1 MSARAAVRHACPT
14 LEDAPNRAVHL
25 LSISTLSSSFHR
37 RRHLHLLLLA
47 RFTSTHI
54 HFRNKIT
61 PSDSHSPLLRY
72 IRFDAAMFN
81 SRASSSAAIK
91 RLTIEY
97 KQLSTD
103 PNSLFPAVGPISED
117 NYLEWEALVPGPD
130 GTPFEGGVFSAR
142 LSFPPSYPLEPPT
155 MRFEPPIFHPNVYA
169 DGLVCISILHTPG
182 DDPNMYESSSERWSP
197 VQSIEKILLSVLSML
212 AEPNVESG
220 ANIDACV
227 SDFLS
232 NKNRLRVPSQ
242 PLSYG

>member
-1 MSARAAVRHACPT
+1 
-14 LEDAPNRAVHL
+14 
-25 LSISTLSSSFHR
+25 
-37 RRHLHLLLLA
+37 
-47 RFTSTHI
+47 
-54 HFRNKIT
+54 
-61 PSDSHSPLLRY
+61 
-72 IRFDAAMFN
+72 MFN

-103 PNSLFPAVGPISED
+103 PNTLFPAVGPISED

-142 LSFPPSYPLEPPT
+142 LSFPASYPLEPPT

-169 DGLVCISILHTPG
+169 DGLVCISILHAPG

-227 SDFLS
+227 SGHGKSCSVADDLPTLTSLS
-232 NKNRLRVPSQ
+232 GTCDPLLSHRKCTGTTGRVTKRSSAIP
-242 PLSYG
+242 